1 MSDEKR
7 KISAL
12 IPIAL
17 SDELTKIGYNSVTDA
32 VLKGFELLILEEKH
46 PTEEYQN
53 QIKEYSK
60 KIDFLE
66 KKNINQI
73 EEYQNQIKEYE
84 KKIEEYEHQIKEEMN
99 QINEYENRIGE
110 YFHKIEVLQVENKI
124 QIEYNATLKAEIE
137 KASQREEDLKSV
149 HNNYMLQMQ
158 TLINQKA
165 IESPGAKKPWWR
177 FW

>member
-12 IPIAL
+12 IPITL
-17 SDELTKIGYNSVTDA
+17 SDELKKIGYNSVTDA
-32 VLKGFELLILEEKH
+32 VLKGLELLIFEEKH
-46 PTEEYQN
+46 P
-53 QIKEYSK
+53 
-60 KIDFLE
+60 
-66 KKNINQI
+66 I
-73 EEYQNQIKEYE
+73 EEYQNQIKEYTQQIE
-84 KKIEEYEHQIKEEMN
+84 FLDKKNLNQIEEYQNRINEYEKRIEEYMHQIGEEMN

-110 YFHKIEVLQVENKI
+110 CFHKIEVLQVEHQI
-124 QIEYNATLKAEIE
+124 QMEYNATLKAELE
-137 KASQREEDLKSV
+137 KAGQREEDLKSV